1 MSEKIHLRLVS
12 PTTEKRAVKLKRLRN
27 AEYRSREHLTPAEVG
42 KLIEVLKGNRNRLRD
57 GTMVTLCYRHAL
69 RASEVCDL
77 EWSQVSFE
85 ESTLYVRR
93 AKNGKPSTHPLRGD
107 EVRMLR
113 KIKADQQP
121 ASSFVFTSERGGP
134 FSPASFNWM
143 VKRAGK
149 KANLPFQVH
158 AHMLRHSAGY
168 KLANDNH
175 NLRSIQDWMG
185 HKQIS
190 HTTRYTELSPNK
202 FRDFWR

>member
-1 MSEKIHLRLVS
+1 MSAKTHLRFVAS
-12 PTTEKRAVKLKRLRN
+12 TTEKRAVKLKRRPN
-27 AEYRSREHLTPAEVG
+27 AKYRSREHLTPKEMDS
-42 KLIEVLKGNRNRLRD
+42 LIKAANSNRHGRRD
-57 GTMVTLCYRHAL
+57 GTMLTICYRHAL

-77 EWSQVSFE
+77 EWSQINFDEGTV
-85 ESTLYVRR
+85 YVRR

-107 EVRMLR
+107 EIRMLR
-113 KIKADQQP
+113 KVKADQQP
-121 ASSFVFTSERGGP
+121 TSSFVFMSERGAP

-168 KLANDNH
+168 KLANDDH
-175 NLRSIQDWMG
+175 NLRAIQDWMG

-190 HTTRYTELSPNK
+190 HTTRYTEISPNK

>member
-1 MSEKIHLRLVS
+1 MSAKTHMRSVA
-12 PTTEKRAVKLKRLRN
+12 PTTKKRAVSPKRLPN
-27 AEYRSREHLTPAEVG
+27 AKYRSREHLTPKEVDR
-42 KLIEVLKGNRNRLRD
+42 LIDAAKCNRYRLRD
-57 GTMVTLCYRHAL
+57 ETMVTVCYRHAL
-69 RASEVCDL
+69 RASEVCEL
-77 EWSQVSFE
+77 EWSQVNFDE
-85 ESTLYVRR
+85 GTLYVRR

-107 EVRMLR
+107 EIRMLR

-121 ASSFVFTSERGGP
+121 ASSFIFTSERGGP

-168 KLANDNH
+168 KLANDDH
-175 NLRSIQDWMG
+175 NLRAIQDWMG

-190 HTTRYTELSPNK
+190 QTTRYTELSPNK

>member
-12 PTTEKRAVKLKRLRN
+12 PTTKKRAVNLKRLRN
-27 AEYRSREHLTPAEVG
+27 AEYRSREHLTPAEVR
-42 KLIEVLKGNRNRLRD
+42 KLIEAARGNRHRLRD

-69 RASEVCDL
+69 RASEVCEL
-77 EWSQVSFE
+77 EWSQVSFDE
-85 ESTLYVRR
+85 GTLYVRR

-107 EVRMLR
+107 ELRMLR

-149 KANLPFQVH
+149 NANLPFQVH

-175 NLRSIQDWMG
+175 NLRAIQDWMG